1 MRKTVKLLASFA
13 LALILLLAL
22 LPGGAQAADTVD
34 SGTCGDNLT
43 WTLDSDGVLTI
54 TGTGAMTD
62 TPWRGEHMDQI
73 TKAVISNGVTNIG
86 DDAFAFCTAMT
97 NITIP
102 DSVTSIG
109 DSAFAK
115 CFALESITIPSSV
128 TSIGGGAFERCWTIE
143 SLNIPSSVKTIG
155 AGAFFGL
162 YGLTHLTIASGVTM
176 IGDYAF
182 NYCSALTSATI
193 PKSVTTIG
201 NAPFCNCSSL
211 TEINVASGNTRYC
224 SVNGVLFNKEKTE
237 LIDYPSGKQGTYA
250 IPTGV
255 KTIGDGAFSSCTGLT
270 GITIPSGVTSIE
282 NGAFYCCES
291 LTSVTIPSGV
301 TAIGGTAF
309 CVCKNLTSI
318 TIPSTV
324 TSIGDEAFHS
334 CESLTSVTI
343 PAGVTSI
350 GERTFQGC
358 SSLTSIT
365 IPGSVTSL
373 GDFAFSGCS
382 GLTSVTIPA
391 GVTSIGNYAFSGCSS
406 LTKTTIPASV
416 TTIGNAAFYKC
427 SALTDVYYGDSQAKW
442 AQITIKNSNDSL
454 TGATIHFVPV
464 ITTQPKS
471 MTADAGSTASF
482 KVVATDAES
491 YQWYYRTSSTGSWTK
506 VSAASGKTAN
516 YSLTTAARHNGYQYR
531 CKVTNPAGSVYSNTV
546 TLTVNDKP
554 VITTQPT
561 NYVGAIGST
570 ATATVKA
577 TGEGLSY
584 QWYFANPGA
593 TSFTKSGS
601 KTATYSATLTA
612 TNSGRRLY
620 CVITDASGNSVRTN
634 TVTMTA
640 SADPV
645 SITTQPKNYVGEV
658 GSTATATVK
667 ATGEGLTYQWYF
679 ANPGATSFTQS
690 GS

>member
-1 MRKTVKLLASFA
+1 M
-13 LALILLLAL
+13 
-22 LPGGAQAADTVD
+22 
-34 SGTCGDNLT
+34 
-43 WTLDSDGVLTI
+43 
-54 TGTGAMTD
+54 
-62 TPWRGEHMDQI
+62 
-73 TKAVISNGVTNIG
+73 
-86 DDAFAFCTAMT
+86 
-97 NITIP
+97 
-102 DSVTSIG
+102 
-109 DSAFAK
+109 
-115 CFALESITIPSSV
+115 
-128 TSIGGGAFERCWTIE
+128 
-143 SLNIPSSVKTIG
+143 KTIG

-162 YGLTHLTIASGVTM
+162 YGLTNLTIASGVTM

-224 SVNGVLFNKEKTE
+224 SVNGVLFNKAKTE
-237 LIDYPSGKQGTYA
+237 LIDYPSGRQGAYA

-255 KTIGDGAFSSCTGLT
+255 TTIGDSSFSSCTGLT
-270 GITIPSGVTSIE
+270 GVTIPAGVTSIE
-282 NGAFYCCES
+282 AGAFYCCEN
-291 LTSVTIPSGV
+291 LTSVTIPAGV
-301 TAIGGTAF
+301 TAIEGNAF
-309 CVCKNLTSI
+309 SVCKNLTSI
-318 TIPSTV
+318 TIPSSV
-324 TSIGDEAFHS
+324 TSIGDEAFYS

-358 SSLTSIT
+358 ESLTSIT

-427 SALTDVYYGDSQAKW
+427 STLTDVYYGGSQAKW

-482 KVVATDAES
+482 KVVATGAES

-531 CKVTNPAGSVYSNTV
+531 CKVTNPAGSVYPNTV
-546 TLTVNDKP
+546 TLTVNSKP

-561 NYVGAIGST
+561 NATVTAGST
-570 ATATVKA
+570 ASFSVTATGA
-577 TGEGLSY
+577 TSY
-584 QWYFANPGA
+584 QWYYRTTSSGSWTTVAASSGKTSTYKLTAAAKHNGYQYRCKVTNSAGSVYSNTVTLTVNGKPAITAQPTSKTVNAGSTAQFKVTATGA
-593 TSFTKSGS
+593 TSYQWYYRTSSTGSWTAVAASSGKTSTYKLTAAARHNGYQYRCLVKNASGS
-601 KTATYSATLTA
+601 VYS
-612 TNSGRRLY
+612 
-620 CVITDASGNSVRTN
+620 N
-634 TVTMTA
+634 TVTLTVNGKPAITA
-640 SADPV
+640 
-645 SITTQPKNYVGEV
+645 QPTNKTVNA
-658 GSTATATVK
+658 GSTASFSVA
-667 ATGEGLTYQWYF
+667 ATGATSYQWYYRKT
-679 ANPGATSFTQS
+679 PTGAWTEVAAASGKTSTYKLTAAARHNGYQYRCKVTNAI
-690 GS
+690 GSVYTSIVTLTVN